1 MTKKTTPMLSSMT
14 GFARVDGAHDGW
26 RFIWEVRTVNGRGL
40 ELRLRLPPGFDGL
53 EPELRKAA
61 KQKLARGSLNVSL
74 NLSSDRPETGYRINE
89 AMLADVLAMIEKL
102 RLNVECAPPQ
112 AEGLLAL
119 RGVIEQSDEQLSE
132 DARAALSSALVKSF
146 DEALDRLVAA
156 RRAEGAAMAAV
167 LSDHFHTIDQLTR
180 DAAANAAATPAAIR
194 DRIAAQLKELLDGAL
209 PEDRLTQEAAMLAIK
224 ADVRE
229 ELDRLASHVEAG
241 RALMAK
247 NGPVGRDLD
256 FLTQE
261 LNREA
266 NTLCSKAQDMDLKRI
281 GLDLKRTVDQLREQV
296 QNIE

>member
-1 MTKKTTPMLSSMT
+1 MTKKTAPTLSSMT
-14 GFARVDGAHDGW
+14 GFARVDGAHEGW
-26 RFIWEVRTVNGRGL
+26 RYIWEVRTVNGRGL

-89 AMLADVLAMIEKL
+89 AMLADVLAMM
-102 RLNVECAPPQ
+102 ECAPPQ

-119 RGVIEQSDEQLSE
+119 RGVIGQSDEQLSE

-146 DEALDRLVAA
+146 DDALDRLVAA

-167 LSDHFHTIDQLTR
+167 LSDHFDTIDQLTR
-180 DAAANAAATPAAIR
+180 EAAANAAATPAAIR
-194 DRIAAQLKELLDGAL
+194 DRIAAQLKELLEGAL
-209 PEDRLTQEAAMLAIK
+209 PEDRLDQEAAMLAIK

-229 ELDRLASHVEAG
+229 ELDPLASHVEAG

-247 NGPVGRDLD
+247 DCPVGRDLD